1 MSTLDQLGNDNN
13 RPSALYNLI
22 GDTLMLFSID
32 VTTKFDLDDD
42 INQRVPALIEL
53 AAGSLTWILLN
64 QEEYTNDYVEQLFE
78 SVRSKTLAHIAR
90 RVHPA

>member
-1 MSTLDQLGNDNN
+1 MSTLDQLENDNT
-13 RPSALYNLI
+13 RPSELHDLI
-22 GDTLMLFSID
+22 GKTLMFFSND
-32 VTTKFDLDDD
+32 VITNFNLDDD
-42 INQRVPALIEL
+42 ISECVEALVEL
-53 AAGSLTWILLN
+53 AAESLTWILLN

>member
-1 MSTLDQLGNDNN
+1 MSTLDQLENDNT
-13 RPSALYNLI
+13 RPSELYDLI
-22 GDTLMLFSID
+22 GKTLMFFSND
-32 VTTKFDLDDD
+32 VITNFNLDDD
-42 INQRVPALIEL
+42 ISECVEALVEL
-53 AAGSLTWILLN
+53 AAESLTWILLN